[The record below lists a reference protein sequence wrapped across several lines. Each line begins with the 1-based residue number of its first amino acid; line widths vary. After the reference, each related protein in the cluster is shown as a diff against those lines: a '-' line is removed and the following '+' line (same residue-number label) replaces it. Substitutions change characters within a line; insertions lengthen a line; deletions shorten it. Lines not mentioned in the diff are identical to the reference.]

1 MTDTIPASFEE
12 AYEKYTPLVK
22 RMITRL
28 RIYQQQEEYM
38 QAGYV
43 GLWKAY
49 STFSPEKGAFPG
61 YAFMLVR
68 GEMLMMLRKEVQ
80 FSERHQL
87 FDDHQPFEQSS
98 EMEDRF
104 ELEAYF
110 PLLSERERTWLTDF
124 SVHSLPI
131 RDIAAKHGVAASTVK
146 SWRKSA
152 LRKLRAHA
160 EEEQPN

>member
-1 MTDTIPASFEE
+1 MTSTIPASFEE
-12 AYEKYTPLVK
+12 TYEQYTPLVK

-28 RIYQQQEEYM
+28 RIYQEQEEYM

-49 STFSPEKGAFPG
+49 STFSPEKGTFSA
-61 YAFMLVR
+61 YAFTLVR
-68 GEMLMMLRKEVQ
+68 GEMLMMLRKEVR

-87 FDDHQPFEQSS
+87 FDDHQPFEQPS
-98 EMEDRF
+98 EIEDRF

-124 SVHSLPI
+124 AVHALPI

-152 LRKLRAHA
+152 LRKLRAHTS
-160 EEEQPN
+160 ELKLD